1 MKLAVFIGADPQVA
15 EVARLGICLR
25 WPAATL
31 MVASDAT
38 QGLDLVRKETPDLVL
53 VRPDLSDKSLA
64 DVIREL
70 RSFSHVP
77 LIVLSRPGNDLEG
90 YTALEAGADEYVQL
104 PGDLSELTFKIW
116 SLMRRTGMDDP
127 GEVQGILVSG
137 DLRINPATHQMFLED
152 REVML
157 TPVEFQLIYL
167 LAKNCGNVMS
177 HPVIEREL
185 SKGEQIKV
193 GSIKQHVMQLRRK
206 MGDKAREPRWIASV
220 PGLGYRFMGPRN
232 GGPGV

>member
-31 MVASDAT
+31 MVASDAVH
-38 QGLDLVRKETPDLVL
+38 GLDLVRKETPDLVL
-53 VRPDLSDKSLA
+53 VRPDFSDKSLA

-77 LIVLSRPGNDLEG
+77 LIVLSHPGNDLEG
-90 YTALEAGADEYVQL
+90 FTALEAGADEYVQL

-116 SLMRRTGMDDP
+116 SLMRRTGMDEP
-127 GEVQGILVSG
+127 GEAQGILVSG
-137 DLRINPATHQMFLED
+137 DLRINPATHQMFMGD
-152 REVML
+152 REITL
-157 TPVEFQLIYL
+157 TPVEFRLIYL
-167 LAKNCGNVMS
+167 LAQNGGNVMS

-193 GSIKQHVMQLRRK
+193 GSIKQHIMQLRRK

-220 PGLGYRFMGPRN
+220 PGLGYRFIGPHTT
-232 GGPGV
+232 GTV